1 MNTTLAFLCCC
12 LIRRAVSVMGV
23 SAIEMQ
29 FACSGNSFFAIVDH
43 AGQQEVAMNGS
54 SSGTSLMKSSA
65 SCAAHRSAPI
75 ATSNTSAKP
84 SSFIA
89 ARSLPG
95 VTLGPN

>member
-1 MNTTLAFLCCC
+1 MS
-12 LIRRAVSVMGV
+12 RAVSVIGV

-29 FACSGNSFFAIVDH
+29 FACSGNSFFAITDQ
-43 AGQQEVAMNGS
+43 AGQQDVAMNGS
-54 SSGTSLMKSSA
+54 FSGTSLTKSSA

-75 ATSNTSAKP
+75 ATSMMSAKP
-84 SSFIA
+84 SCFIA